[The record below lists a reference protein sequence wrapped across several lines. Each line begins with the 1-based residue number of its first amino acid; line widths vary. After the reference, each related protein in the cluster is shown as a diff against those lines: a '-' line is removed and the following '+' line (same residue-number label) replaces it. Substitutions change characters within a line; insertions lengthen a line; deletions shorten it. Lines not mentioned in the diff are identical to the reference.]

1 MPIKTD
7 IVFLWLRRE
16 EECRARAAQMRVPE
30 ARKRLL
36 SVAERYKEM
45 AEHASR
51 ALLPEDAQQPRQR
64 TREDAA
70 NGAGS

>member
-1 MPIKTD
+1 MPIKAD
-7 IVFLWLRRE
+7 IIVLWLRRE

-30 ARKRLL
+30 ARQRLL
-36 SVAERYKEM
+36 NVAERYKEM

-51 ALLPEDAQQPRQR
+51 ALLPEDAPQPQPR
-64 TREDAA
+64 REDAA